1 MSDLASAIFRP
12 AGPLSCVREEGETR
26 VRLARFLYYGGLL
39 SVGQLTIRPAFSVN
53 LSDYLF
59 FAALAVAFPLL
70 FSQRLGGGD
79 LPRGVL
85 CGSYLFCLGLLSK
98 GNRDH
103 VTTRSFEVPALGTL
117 LCAERTDEHLELY
130 KDREEAVFWRD
141 AKECAEQCKALLAND
156 SLREA
161 IAKAG
166 HERCLRNA
174 HFNEVLAAS
183 EKSNTQFY
191 LHYYGTSQNTFE
203 RASLVNQVDVLKS
216 GADRMGR
223 VGAEDL
229 HLAWQRTLPRALN
242 PEEQVGFNQG
252 DWRRGVL
259 GGQRSGARLAAM
271 TGPGEFAWLHILY
284 VGEATCTLSAPF
296 QEPTL

>member
-1 MSDLASAIFRP
+1 MTSQPEYASWNRQRGQIPPRYILMFMDAALVLATHLAMY
-12 AGPLSCVREEGETR
+12 EEG
-26 VRLARFLYYGGLL
+26 
-39 SVGQLTIRPAFSVN
+39 
-53 LSDYLF
+53 
-59 FAALAVAFPLL
+59 
-70 FSQRLGGGD
+70 
-79 LPRGVL
+79 
-85 CGSYLFCLGLLSK
+85 K
-98 GNRDH
+98 
-103 VTTRSFEVPALGTL
+103 
-117 LCAERTDEHLELY
+117 
-130 KDREEAVFWRD
+130 EAVFWSD

-174 HFNEVLAAS
+174 HFNEVLATS

-259 GGQRSGARLAAM
+259 GGQGSGARLAAM